1 MEMNVSHGNGGYAS
15 KQLAASLYY
24 IILYPPINALGISVG
39 VKMIANKFKSQ
50 NPT

>member
-15 KQLAASLYY
+15 KQLAAS
-24 IILYPPINALGISVG
+24 LYPPINALGISVG